1 MAFKPPKRNTT
12 NNYGIPEHFMPFI
25 NALSAKGYSYSG
37 DEYGWCVNSPKGIRM
52 VSASKR
58 YSRKSGWQIKC
69 YAQEISTLAL
79 LFGIQVI
86 DVVSVLENQTND
98 DI

>member
-1 MAFKPPKRNTT
+1 MAFKRRTPDD
-12 NNYGIPEHFMPFI
+12 YGIPEQFMPFI
-25 NALSAKGYSYSG
+25 NALTEKGYTYSG
-37 DEYGWCVNSPKGIRM
+37 DEYGWFVNSRKGIRM

-69 YAQEISTLAL
+69 YAQEISALAL

-86 DVVSVLENQTND
+86 DVVSALENQTND